1 MKRLPLWQRNLV
13 AIWIGQM
20 CSVMGFSFV
29 IPFLPLYVQELG
41 VTEPHAVEVWA
52 GMLSFAAG
60 LSMAATAPVWGSL
73 ADRYGR
79 KPMVLRA
86 TFGGALIVGSMGLV
100 GSVEQLLILRFMQ
113 GAVTGVIAAA
123 NTLVA
128 SLTPR
133 ERLGFALGSLQMAV
147 FTANSVG
154 PLMGGVIA
162 DHIGFRS
169 SFMATSVMLALG
181 GLVVLLFVEERFERP
196 AKTQERTL
204 FQGLGG
210 VVREPALLA
219 FIAVGFT
226 IQASNMMVS
235 PVFPLFVQRL
245 LPEGR
250 NAASTVG
257 LILGTAGVVGA
268 FSALIIG
275 RVSDRLGH
283 RKVLAV
289 CALGAGLSY
298 VPQAFSQ
305 DTNQVLLL
313 RAALGFFAGGMMP
326 SVNALIALRAP
337 RGTQGAAFGLNSM
350 AASLGNALGP
360 LTGAGLATLV
370 DIRAV
375 FVAAGA
381 SLLVVGGGASLFRPE
396 QPPAPRPTGGTNT
409 RAAG

>member
-1 MKRLPLWQRNLV
+1 
-13 AIWIGQM
+13 M

-41 VTEPHAVEVWA
+41 ITEPHEVEVWA
-52 GMLSFAAG
+52 GLLSFAAG
-60 LSMAATAPVWGSL
+60 LSMAATAPVWGAL
-73 ADRYGR
+73 ADRHGR

-86 TFGGALIVGSMGLV
+86 AFGGALIVGSMGMV
-100 GSVEQLLILRFMQ
+100 GSVQQLLILRFLQ

-128 SLTPR
+128 SQTPR

-147 FTANSVG
+147 FVATSVG

-162 DHIGFRS
+162 DHIGFRA
-169 SFMATSVMLALG
+169 SFLATSVMLALG
-181 GLVVLLFVEERFERP
+181 GLVVLFFVEERFERP
-196 AKTQERTL
+196 PKVQGRAL
-204 FQGLGG
+204 FQGLGSIA
-210 VVREPALLA
+210 REPALLA

-226 IQASNMMVS
+226 IQGSNMMVT

-245 LPEGR
+245 LPDGR
-250 NAASTVG
+250 NVASTVG
-257 LILGTAGVVGA
+257 IILGAAGFVSA
-268 FSALIIG
+268 FSALLIG

-298 VPQAFSQ
+298 IPQAFAQ

-313 RAALGFFAGGMMP
+313 RAALGLFAGGMLP

-337 RGTQGAAFGLNSM
+337 KGTQGAAFGLNSM
-350 AASLGNALGP
+350 AASLGNAVGP
-360 LTGAGLATLV
+360 LSGAALASLV

-375 FVAAGA
+375 FIAAGA
-381 SLLVVGGGASLFRPE
+381 SLLLVGGGASLFRPE
-396 QPPAPRPTGGTNT
+396 RQEPARPAGTT
-409 RAAG
+409 RPAS